1 MAGWEVRGYVQD
13 SEEEEESLSDKS
25 ESQQCTGINA
35 GLAEHCDAQVE
46 PQGEVKDS
54 VGAEEHPLTI
64 STVGQEDAS
73 SITHGE
79 AAKKGLG
86 TIWDLP
92 SSSQET
98 DELQEGH
105 YHPQPKAQSDLR
117 SGDRTLA
124 RNSSQ
129 RDTSPT
135 QLPTSSPL
143 TLPTSSPTSHLSLLN
158 SQTSLGINKHNAPL
172 REPEVRPREEPTEQ
186 EQPSTSTSLTGIT
199 GQRSRPLRHRNPIQL
214 HPYAIESEKY
224 RQTLKGSGVKPLR
237 IAQVGSQEARAL
249 QDDTQEG
256 DFLPGAYS
264 QDGLPR
270 SDSPLSRSSMAPSVL
285 SPLSRSPPLFEES
298 DLDGD
303 GGDLPDLEAILRHMP
318 PKVAFNGHKRR
329 RVMSSDVENRLQQDL
344 LRNGQKRPQFRRPP
358 TFGNNGQDIFEV
370 PPSPPQSRTPT
381 SSSASRP
388 NSRGFRIPRR
398 LSPLGL
404 PTPVTS
410 SEPRRRATMASEASP
425 SEAHSSANESG
436 DGEME
441 ASASET
447 QEVTH
452 RQLERAQRKIR
463 GVLPAS
469 WLKLDLKTQIKKPSE
484 RLLRHG
490 TSSPERDA
498 VSQRGVARPLP
509 SRKTDSTASHIPIQL
524 VGSSSESGRENE
536 DTIPYRSPSPDS
548 IAPRS
553 PAISINSDDD
563 DDLPLPR
570 GLWAEVA
577 EDNRIDA
584 MLPPTSRGKGFRKLP
599 QRSKHRKRQ
608 TRLTDVR
615 MIKGKVSVQELP
627 KHHQSRNRHQQNIS
641 QCASRPRKPKFRP
654 PDLSLLDVSSVDV
667 SSAEHAPPFIRVAQ
681 RTSRS
686 RRDQGKARPDCK
698 YLRMSTELETEEV
711 NEYLRFWREGTL
723 KPLARPRQL
732 GITAPKG
739 TRSPLRSCSGNAGAV
754 HDSTSNPGKGPFH
767 PTPHVQKTRP
777 RSRMPNWPKAR
788 SIQTT
793 LSNIVHL
800 ARNDHEL
807 GISRELK
814 RDLIPGGNNRPLRRP
829 SRSGQVVSSFQAS
842 AQSRPAMLESL
853 QANAD
858 HRGRSSLRHRL
869 EKTDSVAVEPNPLL
883 AKFLGDTGP
892 SYTTMHSPEGVLPDD
907 TIVTQVVANLRKPQP
922 RKRRPRQLPIQI
934 PRSHHAT
941 DPLRTNH
948 DDLHWTAQSNI
959 PARDFNA
966 LTGLAPSGTPYSISF
981 DLVPLPTGTCFSE
994 RTFIGSGEFKK
1005 SFVRGDLDQVRG
1017 FHLFDYDSVPFRWG
1031 PWDDNVCT
1039 QLGRL
1044 IDDAYKALETSPRQT
1059 HLITHSRLEG
1069 TIELLRQLVRY
1080 LSKYLSF
1087 HDTVDRIAF
1096 LQRCKNLVLPL
1107 FQLLS
1112 VDRSEEAHYSV
1123 QAGKP
1128 LRMRAISLCSVLL
1141 AQLVQISKHAIVP
1154 HAMQTDIRSCLQ
1166 DMIGNAFEHALND
1179 DSAGIAQCVVRLKPT
1194 SGSSVVLDENFA
1206 SVEFLVIACHVLE
1219 EDASLTG
1226 FWRAMQRSLLPTSA
1240 EARTDVRVLE
1250 ACWERLYLVLPFLA
1264 FDQQG
1269 VLDARRRQINSAE
1282 NWAAVKSL
1290 LEPVFEA
1297 YDANTHTRSP
1307 TINSYCRAVFGRCF
1321 ELINVWGWRRC
1332 ESIIGVLFDFFARR
1346 SLFHLPNEES
1356 RGSPSFLS
1364 QLNQKPLLRVAPED
1378 RCFHILL
1385 KIVGTGLWQ
1394 MQQVY
1399 PNKKIRDIVWRL
1411 MPNHGRFL
1419 PKDQAIQRT
1428 DLDALRNHHD
1438 LLCTLY
1444 WGSPPGFRPRPTVIR
1459 NLVDVENSH
1468 KEACRINIRAWS
1480 NLMTFQL
1487 TVVEPLTDLKPFID
1501 WWNILLE
1508 QIVRQHQNARIEA
1521 EEHAGLAESREGVIV
1536 NRSLLDAT
1544 VAQNQRHVE
1553 AVLSEVLLS
1562 MKNAISTAPDLE
1574 AAILLL
1580 SPDLPLV
1587 FNLFSARSPHTNQV
1601 VIHAL
1606 EVLFTFCNKAM
1617 SSAQT
1622 QVAPDN
1628 DDSQDYGDWSAFEPD
1643 AIPAS
1648 LNPAVAQHLE
1658 GCIQSPLRQLL
1669 SNCFGA
1675 DTCPEDEILTKVV
1688 DTWVAVG
1695 RVMLQEGRRAVTDY
1709 IGGYGPDS
1717 WAALRDTEQTRRFT
1731 TYYLA
1736 VLVESDGKV
1745 FEEHPQIVLKAW
1757 AASVVERELLLKYQH
1772 RLTSSL
1778 LNAGADKSILAN
1790 PPFWSVDG
1798 RFQIT
1803 SSEFSERRLSLIS
1816 NMLSNMR
1823 KSAEH
1828 GQSEPASGAAQLK
1841 ADYKEILRVMMSLM
1855 KSNYQQLGQGLDI
1868 HGAYVD
1874 FVHKVVEVLQ
1884 QHTSSICPIDR
1895 FFTDSSSFALPAT
1908 DPTYVVGQLKNYGM
1922 RLHDHRTPKQ
1932 LAVFIQSVSERAAL
1946 DGQQMYLVDQ
1956 LFLAM
1961 KTNTHQAGLED
1972 SGLRSFLITVV
1983 FPTYIDSAFNTACG
1997 WILAL
2002 PILQALKSVF
2012 SSIVL
2017 DINGVND
2024 ACVEST
2030 STMILRIL
2038 VDLQTPLES
2047 LMEYSDTMK
2056 QPKTLKVLSACFAAI
2071 TAVLPALDYLCLLS
2085 RQKVHDARAL
2095 MNFFR
2100 SFGLFAA
2107 QSLLGETNN
2116 TEAPDF
2122 EEVEH
2127 TTKPVL
2133 SQQHVDVQAFA
2144 LQGLRET
2151 LTKHWICHDEHY
2163 YVNRGMSRRRVMVDL
2178 GFFEEEKAA
2187 FLGAFEGFWNALE
2200 RMTVLRLE

>member
-25 ESQQCTGINA
+25 ESQKGA
-35 GLAEHCDAQVE
+35 GLNAEPTEACENAHIEAHQE
-46 PQGEVKDS
+46 AKDN
-54 VGAEEHPLTI
+54 VGAEDQPP
-64 STVGQEDAS
+64 TVSNAGGEDS
-73 SITHGE
+73 NSLNHGDT
-79 AAKKGLG
+79 AKDLG

-98 DELQEGH
+98 DELHERH
-105 YHPQPKAQSDLR
+105 YHPQPKAQPDIT
-117 SGDRTLA
+117 SGDRSLA
-124 RNSSQ
+124 RNFSQ

-135 QLPTSSPL
+135 QLLTSSPL
-143 TLPTSSPTSHLSLLN
+143 TLPTSSLTSCLSLPN
-158 SQTSLGINKHNAPL
+158 SQSCLDLHKHDVPL
-172 REPEVRPREEPTEQ
+172 QEPEVQSRDGSTVQ
-186 EQPSTSTSLTGIT
+186 EHPSIPNSLVGNT

-237 IAQVGSQEARAL
+237 IAQVESQEARAL

-256 DFLPGAYS
+256 DFLP
-264 QDGLPR
+264 R
-270 SDSPLSRSSMAPSVL
+270 SDFPLSSSSMTASGG
-285 SPLSRSPPLFEES
+285 SPIFHSRPLFEKF

-303 GGDLPDLEAILRHMP
+303 GGDLPDVEAILRRMP
-318 PKVAFNGHKRR
+318 PKVTFNGHKRR
-329 RVMSSDVENRLQQDL
+329 RVMSSVVGNTLRQDL
-344 LRNGQKRPQFRRPP
+344 SRNGQKRAQFRRPP
-358 TFGNNGQDIFEV
+358 TFGNDDEDTSEV
-370 PPSPPQSRTPT
+370 PPSPPQSQTPT
-381 SSSASRP
+381 SSSPSRP
-388 NSRGFRIPRR
+388 NSRGFRVPRG
-398 LSPLGL
+398 LSPAGL

-410 SEPRRRATMASEASP
+410 SEPRRRATMVSEASQ
-425 SEAHSSANESG
+425 SEAHASASESG
-436 DGEME
+436 DGEMDT
-441 ASASET
+441 SASET
-447 QEVTH
+447 QEVNH

-469 WLKLDLKTQIKKPSE
+469 WLKLDLRTQVKKPRE
-484 RLLRHG
+484 RVNRDG
-490 TSSPERDA
+490 TSSPEREA
-498 VSQRGVARPLP
+498 VPRRGVARPLL

-524 VGSSSESGRENE
+524 VDSSSESGRDNE
-536 DTIPYRSPSPDS
+536 GMTSYRSPSSNSVP
-548 IAPRS
+548 PRS
-553 PAISINSDDD
+553 PAIYIHSDD
-563 DDLPLPR
+563 DDLPLP
-570 GLWAEVA
+570 GDLWAEVT
-577 EDNRIDA
+577 EDNRVDP
-584 MLPPTSRGKGFRKLP
+584 MLPPISRRKGFRKVS
-599 QRSKHRKRQ
+599 QQSKHRKRQ
-608 TRLTDVR
+608 TRLTDVHLP
-615 MIKGKVSVQELP
+615 KGKVSVQQLP
-627 KHHQSRNRHQQNIS
+627 SRHQSRNRHQQDIC
-641 QCASRPRKPKFRP
+641 QGASRPRKPKFRP
-654 PDLSLLDVSSVDV
+654 PDLSLLDVSSVGV
-667 SSAEHAPPFIRVAQ
+667 SSAGHPPPFIRVAQ

-686 RRDQGKARPDCK
+686 RRDQGKSKPNRK
-698 YLRMSTELETEEV
+698 YLRMTTELETEDV

-723 KPLARPRQL
+723 KPLARPRDL
-732 GITAPKG
+732 GAASPKG
-739 TRSPLRSCSGNAGAV
+739 ARSPLRSCSGNSRAV
-754 HDSTSNPGKGPFH
+754 QDGTLNPSKGPYL
-767 PTPHVQKTRP
+767 PTPHEKKTCP
-777 RSRMPNWPKAR
+777 RSRMTNRPKAR

-793 LSNIVHL
+793 LSNIIHL
-800 ARNDHEL
+800 AREDHEL
-807 GISRELK
+807 GDSREPK
-814 RDLIPGGNNRPLRRP
+814 RDLKLSGKDRPLKRL

-842 AQSRPAMLESL
+842 AQFRPAMLESL
-853 QANAD
+853 QANID
-858 HRGRSSLRHRL
+858 HRGRSNLHHRL
-869 EKTDSVAVEPNPLL
+869 EKANSNAAEPNPLL
-883 AKFLGDTGP
+883 AKFLDDTGP
-892 SYTTMHSPEGVLPDD
+892 SYSTMHSPERGSTDN
-907 TIVTQVVANLRKPQP
+907 TIITQKVANLRKRQP
-922 RKRRPRQLPIQI
+922 RKRRPHQLTIQTR
-934 PRSHHAT
+934 PSHHAI
-941 DPLRTNH
+941 DPLRTDQ
-948 DDLHWTAQSNI
+948 DDLHWTAQSNT
-959 PARDFNA
+959 PAGDFNA
-966 LTGLAPSGTPYSISF
+966 LTGLAPSGTPYTMSF
-981 DLVPLPTGTCFSE
+981 DIVPFSTGTCFSE

-1005 SFVRGDLDQVRG
+1005 SFIIGDLDQVRG
-1017 FHLFDYDSVPFRWG
+1017 FHVFDHDSVPFRWG
-1031 PWDDNVCT
+1031 PWDDKVST

-1044 IDDAYKALETSPRQT
+1044 IDDAYGALEKSSRHT
-1059 HLITHSRLEG
+1059 HLIFQSRLEG

-1087 HDTVDRIAF
+1087 HDTIDRIAF

-1107 FQLLS
+1107 FQFLF
-1112 VDRSEEAHYSV
+1112 VDRSEQAQYSALAS
-1123 QAGKP
+1123 QP
-1128 LRMRAISLCSVLL
+1128 LRIRATSLCSVLL
-1141 AQLVQISKHAIVP
+1141 AQLLQISKHVIVP
-1154 HAMQTDIRSCLQ
+1154 HAMQTDIRSCLH
-1166 DMIGNAFEHALND
+1166 DMIGNAFGLALND
-1179 DSAGIAQCVVRLKPT
+1179 DSVGIAQCVSRLKP
-1194 SGSSVVLDENFA
+1194 SGGSSVVLDENYV

-1226 FWRAMQRSLLPTSA
+1226 FWRAMQHTLLPTSA
-1240 EARTDVRVLE
+1240 ESRMDTRVLE

-1269 VLDARRRQINSAE
+1269 VLDARRCQRISTE
-1282 NWAAVKSL
+1282 NWAVVKSL

-1297 YDANTHTRSP
+1297 YDAKTRTKSP
-1307 TINSYCRAVFGRCF
+1307 TINSYCRALFGRCF
-1321 ELINVWGWRRC
+1321 ELINIWGWRRC
-1332 ESIIGVLFDFFARR
+1332 ESVIGVLFDFFARR

-1356 RGSPSFLS
+1356 RGSPPFLS
-1364 QLNQKPLLRVAPED
+1364 QLSQKPLLKVAPED

-1385 KIVGTGLWQ
+1385 KIIGTGLQQ
-1394 MQQVY
+1394 MQQVH
-1399 PNKKIRDIVWRL
+1399 PDKKIRDIVWRL

-1444 WGSPPGFRPRPTVIR
+1444 WASPPGFRPRPTVIR

-1480 NLMTFQL
+1480 NLITFQL
-1487 TVVEPLTDLKPFID
+1487 TVGEPLTDLKPFTD
-1501 WWNILLE
+1501 WWNTLLD

-1553 AVLSEVLLS
+1553 AMLSEVLLS
-1562 MKNAISTAPDLE
+1562 MKNAISIAPDLE

-1606 EVLFTFCNKAM
+1606 EVLFTFSNKAM
-1617 SSAQT
+1617 PSAQT

-1643 AIPAS
+1643 TIPVS

-1658 GCIQSPLRQLL
+1658 GCFQSPLRQLL

-1675 DTCPEDEILTKVV
+1675 DASPEDAILTKVV

-1695 RVMLQEGRRAVTDY
+1695 RVMVQEGRRAVTDY
-1709 IGGYGPDS
+1709 IGGYGPES
-1717 WAALRDTEQTRRFT
+1717 WAALRDTQQTRRFA

-1736 VLVESDGKV
+1736 VLIESDRKV
-1745 FEEHPQIVLKAW
+1745 FEEHRQIVLKAW

-1790 PPFWSVDG
+1790 SPFWSVDG

-1823 KSAEH
+1823 KSVEH
-1828 GQSEPASGAAQLK
+1828 GRGETASGAANPK
-1841 ADYKEILRVMMSLM
+1841 ADYKEILRVMMSSM
-1855 KSNYQQLGQGLDI
+1855 KSNYQQLGHGLDI
-1868 HGAYVD
+1868 RGAYVD
-1874 FVHKVVEVLQ
+1874 FVHKVVELLQ

-1946 DGQQMYLVDQ
+1946 DGQQMYLVNQ

-1972 SGLRSFLITVV
+1972 SGLRSFLITVI
-1983 FPTYIDSAFNTACG
+1983 FPTYIGSAFTTACG

-2002 PILQALKSVF
+2002 PILAALKSVF
-2012 SSIVL
+2012 SSIML
-2017 DINGVND
+2017 DINGVNHT
-2024 ACVEST
+2024 CVEST
-2030 STMILRIL
+2030 STMILTIL
-2038 VDLQTPLES
+2038 FDLQTSLES
-2047 LMEYSDTMK
+2047 LVDYPDTMK
-2056 QPKTLKVLSACFAAI
+2056 RPKTLKVLGSCFAAI
-2071 TAVLPALDYLCLLS
+2071 TAVLPALDYLCVLS
-2085 RQKVHDARAL
+2085 RNKIHGARAL

-2107 QSLLGETNN
+2107 QSLLGETNIK
-2116 TEAPDF
+2116 TPDSGGL
-2122 EEVEH
+2122 EH

-2133 SQQHVDVQAFA
+2133 SQLHVHVQAFA

-2151 LTKHWICHDEHY
+2151 LTKHWICHDEQY
-2163 YVNRGMSRRRVMVDL
+2163 YVNRGMSQRRVMVDL
-2178 GFFEEEKAA
+2178 GFFEEEKAG

-2200 RMTVLRLE
+2200 RMSVLRLE